1 MGSVIENLIDRWMSK
16 IRPEEK
22 KKMTEKVM
30 ERFFADMTGAEKR
43 EIMKK
48 MMATMMEGIDISK
61 MMPLITSKMDG
72 DSEIKGMEMIPQMS
86 ESMGE
91 EDSKPWVWC
100 AVMEKTLQEVVKTNN
115 QILEELR
122 RK

>member
-61 MMPLITSKMDG
+61 MMPRITSKMEG
-72 DSEIKGMEMIPQMS
+72 DSEIKGMEMMPQMS

>member
-22 KKMTEKVM
+22 KKMTEEVM

-48 MMATMMEGIDISK
+48 MMVTMMEGIDISK
-61 MMPLITSKMDG
+61 MVPLITSKMEG
-72 DSEIKGMEMIPQMS
+72 DSEIKGMEMMPQMS

-91 EDSKPWVWC
+91 EDSIPWVWC
-100 AVMEKTLQEVVKTNN
+100 AVMEKTLQE
-115 QILEELR
+115 
-122 RK
+122 

>member
-61 MMPLITSKMDG
+61 MMPLITSKMEG
-72 DSEIKGMEMIPQMS
+72 DSEIKGMEMMPQMS